1 MKGFKVFLLTAL
13 LSCMTLE
20 EHSRMTL
27 QEANPRVS
35 KVKTYEWCRLGNG
48 LASELRLVE
57 RVYVDG
63 REVEKPID
71 HTTLYPQPYRGNGG
85 SPWIYYNSLSNPAVY
100 REMERFDLERGTYV
114 IDLFR

>member
-1 MKGFKVFLLTAL
+1 MKGFKAFLLTAL

-71 HTTLYPQPYRGNGG
+71 YTTLYPQAPRGGTLHPFWYQN
-85 SPWIYYNSLSNPAVY
+85 YTNPAVY